1 MSSSVKVIADS
12 ISPEGKRITTLE
24 ARYWRG
30 IHAEL
35 MTHRAFARN
44 AASSRAIPFLSYLPS
59 SNAGGPSMNQLSPK
73 CTVATLMNDPFIPEF
88 IGAEQK
94 GMQAGEELSGGARH
108 AAEEEI
114 KKLCKVALDTCQR
127 LYDLGVHKSI
137 INRYLE
143 PWCYITVVITATE
156 WDNFFKLRCHPAA
169 EKHFQK
175 LANQMQEAM
184 AASAP
189 KLVGHGSWHLPYVQ
203 PLELAC
209 LDSVDKTFICHHLE
223 KPDDWSKPQILE
235 VLKKVSAARCA
246 RVSYLTHDGK
256 RDLTADLALAER
268 LLNPGD
274 GAIHASPFE
283 HVACPTHPVGGV
295 LQPSGPFIGW
305 KQYRKEIPGETFI
318 KE

>member
-1 MSSSVKVIADS
+1 
-12 ISPEGKRITTLE
+12 
-24 ARYWRG
+24 
-30 IHAEL
+30 
-35 MTHRAFARN
+35 
-44 AASSRAIPFLSYLPS
+44 
-59 SNAGGPSMNQLSPK
+59 
-73 CTVATLMNDPFIPEF
+73 
-88 IGAEQK
+88 
-94 GMQAGEELSGGARH
+94 
-108 AAEEEI
+108 
-114 KKLCKVALDTCQR
+114 
-127 LYDLGVHKSI
+127 
-137 INRYLE
+137 
-143 PWCYITVVITATE
+143 VVITATE

-283 HVACPTHPVGGV
+283 HVATPNSPILGEVHN
-295 LQPSGPFIGW
+295 SPFKGW
-305 KQYRKEIPGETFI
+305 RQYRKEIPGETYVEPTSETLDLI
-318 KE
+318 S